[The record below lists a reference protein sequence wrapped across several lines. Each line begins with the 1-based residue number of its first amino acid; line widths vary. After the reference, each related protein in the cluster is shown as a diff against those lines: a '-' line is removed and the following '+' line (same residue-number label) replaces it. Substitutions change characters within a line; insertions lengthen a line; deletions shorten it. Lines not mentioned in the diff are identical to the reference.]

1 MVEMYISLWPNF
13 LIVQDYPT
21 DEILVVYDYDFKY
34 GQNFYCAITEEA
46 KEKIL
51 NVSLSL
57 QKHHHCLHVK
67 SILLIFYWFTV
78 LCNNWGKFFAPEY
91 QMKKFRWISCK
102 IKFMRFSDRNY
113 RSMIFFSSFDVTHG
127 KHNLKWARFLDCY
140 L

>member
-1 MVEMYISLWPNF
+1 MYISLWPNF

-78 LCNNWGKFFAPEY
+78 LCNNWGKFFH
-91 QMKKFRWISCK
+91 KN
-102 IKFMRFSDRNY
+102 IKW
-113 RSMIFFSSFDVTHG
+113 RS
-127 KHNLKWARFLDCY
+127 LDEFHVK
-140 L
+140 

>member
-1 MVEMYISLWPNF
+1 MAEIYISLWPNF
-13 LIVQDYPT
+13 LIIQDYPT

-57 QKHHHCLHVK
+57 QQHHHCLHVK

-78 LCNNWGKFFAPEY
+78 LCNNWGKFFH
-91 QMKKFRWISCK
+91 KN
-102 IKFMRFSDRNY
+102 IKW
-113 RSMIFFSSFDVTHG
+113 RS
-127 KHNLKWARFLDCY
+127 LDEFHAK
-140 L
+140 